1 MPDDVTDRGRV
12 AGPAGRAGHSPARRA
27 DHTPAEF
34 VTLGEALAVFIA
46 DPPTPLAA
54 ASRFQCTVA
63 GAESNVAVGLARLG
77 HRAVFL
83 GKVGAD
89 ALGEMVLRRL
99 RAENVDVS
107 FVRRDAARP
116 TGLIIRDSSHDRPSE
131 VAYYRRD
138 SAGASLEP
146 GDIPDEVVADG
157 RHLHVSGITGVISP
171 TARAAAEHAAAVSRG
186 ANGEVSFDPNL
197 RRRLSTVDG
206 ARAAFARLL
215 SLATMI
221 FVSAD
226 EALALSQKP
235 DLPAAER
242 WFLDHGATLAVT
254 KLGRDGARATDGQQ
268 SWTCPAHPVT
278 VADPIGAGD
287 AFAAGF
293 LSVWHRGRDCDAALR
308 AGTVAAALATTTPAD
323 IDGLPTRSD
332 LDAILAG
339 DSDVRR

>member
-1 MPDDVTDRGRV
+1 M
-12 AGPAGRAGHSPARRA
+12 
-27 DHTPAEF
+27 
-34 VTLGEALAVFIA
+34 AV
-46 DPPTPLAA
+46 
-54 ASRFQCTVA
+54 C
-63 GAESNVAVGLARLG
+63 
-77 HRAVFL
+77 
-83 GKVGAD
+83 
-89 ALGEMVLRRL
+89 
-99 RAENVDVS
+99 
-107 FVRRDAARP
+107 
-116 TGLIIRDSSHDRPSE
+116 
-131 VAYYRRD
+131 
-138 SAGASLEP
+138 
-146 GDIPDEVVADG
+146 
-157 RHLHVSGITGVISP
+157 RHLHVSGITAVISP
-171 TARAAAEHAAAVSRG
+171 AARAAAEYAAAISRG

-206 ARAAFARLL
+206 ARAAFAGLL

-226 EALALSQKP
+226 EAVAISQQP

-242 WFLDHGATLAVT
+242 WFLDHGATLVVT
-254 KLGRDGARATDGQQ
+254 KLGRDGARATNGQR

-293 LSVWHRGRDCDAALR
+293 LSSWHRDRDSEAALR
-308 AGTVAAALATTTPAD
+308 AGTVAAGLATTTPAD

>member
-1 MPDDVTDRGRV
+1 M
-12 AGPAGRAGHSPARRA
+12 AGPASRAS
-27 DHTPAEF
+27 HTPAEF
-34 VTLGEALAVFIA
+34 VALGEALAVLIA

-77 HRAVFL
+77 HRAAFL
-83 GKVGAD
+83 GKVGDD
-89 ALGEMVLRRL
+89 ALGEMVMRRL

-107 FVRRDAARP
+107 FVRRDRAKP
-116 TGLIIRDSSHDRPSE
+116 TGLIIRDSSNVRPSE

-138 SAGASLEP
+138 SAGAALAR
-146 GDIPDEVVADG
+146 GDIPDDVVVSC
-157 RHLHVSGITGVISP
+157 RHLHVSGITAVISP

-186 ANGEVSFDPNL
+186 ASGDVSFDPNL
-197 RRRLSTVDG
+197 RRRLSTVDD
-206 ARAAFARLL
+206 ARAAFGGLL

-226 EALALSQKP
+226 EAVAVSQKR

-242 WFLDHGATLAVT
+242 WFLDHGATLVVT
-254 KLGRDGARATDGQQ
+254 RLGADGARATDGLR
-268 SWTCPAHPVT
+268 SWTCQAHPVA

-293 LSVWHRGRDCDAALR
+293 LSSWYRDRDCEAALR
-308 AGTVAAALATTTPAD
+308 SGAVAAALATTTPAD
-323 IDGLPTRSD
+323 IDGLPTRSE

-339 DSDVRR
+339 NSDVRR

>member
-1 MPDDVTDRGRV
+1 V
-12 AGPAGRAGHSPARRA
+12 AGPASRARHA
-27 DHTPAEF
+27 PAEF

-46 DPPTPLAA
+46 DPPAQLAA

-89 ALGEMVLRRL
+89 ALGELVMRRL

-107 FVRRDAARP
+107 FVRRDAAKP
-116 TGLIIRDSSHDRPSE
+116 TGLIIRDSSYARPSE

-138 SAGASLEP
+138 SAGAALEP
-146 GDIPDEVVADG
+146 GDIPDEVVATG
-157 RHLHVSGITGVISP
+157 RHLHVSGITAVISP
-171 TARAAAEHAAAVSRG
+171 GARAAAEHAAAVSRS

-206 ARAAFARLL
+206 ARAAFAGLL

-226 EALALSQKP
+226 EAVPLAQTR

-242 WFLDHGATLAVT
+242 WFLNHGATLVVT

-293 LSVWHRGRDCDAALR
+293 LSSWHRDRDCEAALR
-308 AGTVAAALATTTPAD
+308 AGAIAAALATTTPAD
-323 IDGLPTRSD
+323 IDGLPTRDD
-332 LDAILAG
+332 LDVILAG
-339 DSDVRR
+339 DADARR

>member
-1 MPDDVTDRGRV
+1 VPEEVTDPKRV
-12 AGPAGRAGHSPARRA
+12 AGPARRA
-27 DHTPAEF
+27 SHTRVEF

-46 DPPTPLAA
+46 DPPGQLAA

-89 ALGEMVLRRL
+89 ALGEMVMRRL

-107 FVRRDAARP
+107 FVRRDTAKP
-116 TGLIIRDSSHDRPSE
+116 TGLIIRDSSHVRPSE

-138 SAGASLEP
+138 SAGAALEP
-146 GDIPDEVVADG
+146 GDVPDEVVAGG
-157 RHLHVSGITGVISP
+157 RHLHVSGITAVISP
-171 TARAAAEHAAAVSRG
+171 GARAAAEHAAAVCRG

-206 ARAAFARLL
+206 ARAAFTGLL

-226 EALALSQKP
+226 EAVALAQTP
-235 DLPAAER
+235 DLPAAEK
-242 WFLDHGATLAVT
+242 WFLDRGARLVVT
-254 KLGRDGARATDGQQ
+254 KLGRDGARATDRRQ
-268 SWTCPAHPVT
+268 SWTCPAHPVA

-293 LSVWHRGRDCDAALR
+293 LFSWYRDRECASALR
-308 AGTVAAALATTTPAD
+308 AGAVVAALATTTPAD
-323 IDGLPTRSD
+323 IDGLPTRRD

-339 DSDVRR
+339 DADARR